1 MPHNPSFER
10 TEKAPPL
17 NSAVVILL
25 KDEIYD
31 RGKYKEGV
39 IMKLEKILDTLNSFE
54 KNVFLKIIDS
64 IIANKPKNTI
74 EIEKTLSDKSK
85 ELKNI
90 DNINVAKVF
99 ILVENE
105 FAEYVRKEFVNI
117 TSQIDILTDIII
129 KDGNCIMKQDW
140 LARLYEN
147 ELKAVDKK
155 LNVFKTIFNS
165 DNSEIEERRIRD
177 YKIYRACLHT
187 AYTNDLEANQDAK
200 ITSDEQSIILTLSKH
215 LELSQE
221 EIKLINHII
230 VPLKKLDIDTVINTL
245 KNIGIIFYSKKNTT
259 VYVAD
264 EIVRILRKVRGKEVA
279 DKFFRRVLRYL
290 REPQVNLICK
300 KHNIDWRLPLEQKI
314 KGIIKEGVSFS
325 SVLINDIFK
334 EGTKVSEKK
343 KFINDLCDKE
353 LKISPSLKGA
363 TVEEKISN
371 LIRYFEDV
379 EQDEKVGISIDG
391 YEKLLIEIGEILPK
405 LNEQI
410 KDEFELQDETVL
422 KSSYLLDYNIKPRD
436 MLEIISE
443 KDLDIFCKSKNIKTR
458 GDLITNIL
466 DTYQDAENLYL
477 ENYEHI
483 GFRNLNVLKEN
494 GIRIKENEL
503 GIKFEDLT
511 KSIFTKLGF
520 NVDEKLRQLL
530 NTKKEKID
538 IVINLSNR
546 ELILI
551 ECKTIKESGYNK
563 FSSVSRQL
571 KAYINLAI
579 SKDFKVIK
587 SLLIAPDFSD
597 DFVKDCGLDYELN
610 LSLITASSLINIL
623 NRFRNSKH
631 KQFPYNLLMRDVLIQ
646 EDRILKAIEK

>member
-1 MPHNPSFER
+1 
-10 TEKAPPL
+10 
-17 NSAVVILL
+17 
-25 KDEIYD
+25 
-31 RGKYKEGV
+31 
-39 IMKLEKILDTLNSFE
+39 MKLEKILDTLNSFE
-54 KNVFLKIIDS
+54 KNAFLKIIDS
-64 IIANKPKNTI
+64 IIANSPKNAI
-74 EIEKTLSDKSK
+74 EIERILSDKSK

-99 ILVENE
+99 ILVEDE
-105 FAEYVRKEFVNI
+105 FAEYVKKEFANT
-117 TSQIDILTDIII
+117 TSQLDILTDIII

-147 ELKAVDKK
+147 ELKVIDKK
-155 LNVFKTIFNS
+155 LKVFQKIFDS
-165 DNSEIEERRIRD
+165 DNSGIKEQRIRD
-177 YKIYRACLHT
+177 YKIYKACLHT

-200 ITSDEQSIILTLSKH
+200 ITTDEQSILLTLSQH

-230 VPLKKLDIDTVINTL
+230 VPFKKLEIDTVINTL
-245 KNIGIIFYSKKNTT
+245 KNIGIIFYSKKNST

-264 EIVRILRKVRGKEVA
+264 EVVRILRKVRGKEVA

-314 KGIIKEGVSFS
+314 KGIIKEGISFS
-325 SVLINDIFK
+325 GVLTNDIFK

-343 KFINDLCDKE
+343 KVIIDLCDKE

-363 TVEEKISN
+363 TVDEKISN
-371 LIRYFEDV
+371 LIRYFENV

-391 YEKLLIEIGEILPK
+391 YEKLLIEVGEILPK

-410 KDEFELQDETVL
+410 KDEFELQDEFVL
-422 KSSYLLDYNIKPRD
+422 KSNYLLDYNIKPKD
-436 MLEIISE
+436 ILEIISE
-443 KDLDIFCKSKNIKTR
+443 KDLDTFCKSKNIKTR

-477 ENYEHI
+477 ENFENI

-494 GIRIKENEL
+494 GIQVKESEL
-503 GIKFEDLT
+503 GVKFENLT

-530 NTKKEKID
+530 NTKKDKID
-538 IVINLSNR
+538 IVINLSNK
-546 ELILI
+546 ELILV

-571 KAYINLAI
+571 KAYINLAT

-623 NRFRNSKH
+623 NGFRNSKH

-646 EDRILKAIEK
+646 EERILKAIEK

>member
-1 MPHNPSFER
+1 
-10 TEKAPPL
+10 
-17 NSAVVILL
+17 
-25 KDEIYD
+25 
-31 RGKYKEGV
+31 
-39 IMKLEKILDTLNSFE
+39 MKLEKILDTLNSFE
-54 KNVFLKIIDS
+54 KNAFLKIIDS
-64 IIANKPKNTI
+64 IIANSPKNAI
-74 EIEKTLSDKSK
+74 EIEKILSDKSK

-99 ILVENE
+99 ILVEDE
-105 FAEYVRKEFVNI
+105 FAEYVKKEFANT
-117 TSQIDILTDIII
+117 TSQLDILTDIII

-147 ELKAVDKK
+147 ELKVIDKK
-155 LNVFKTIFNS
+155 LKVFQKIFDS
-165 DNSEIEERRIRD
+165 DNSGIKEQRIRD
-177 YKIYRACLHT
+177 YKIYKACLHT

-200 ITSDEQSIILTLSKH
+200 ITTDEQSILLTLSQH

-230 VPLKKLDIDTVINTL
+230 VPFKKLEIDTVINTL
-245 KNIGIIFYSKKNTT
+245 KNIGIIFYSKKNST

-264 EIVRILRKVRGKEVA
+264 EVVRILRKVRGKEVA

-314 KGIIKEGVSFS
+314 KGIIKEGISFS
-325 SVLINDIFK
+325 GVLTNDIFK

-343 KFINDLCDKE
+343 KVIIDLCDKE

-371 LIRYFEDV
+371 LIRYFENV

-391 YEKLLIEIGEILPK
+391 YEKLLIEVGEILPK

-410 KDEFELQDETVL
+410 KDEFELQDEFVL
-422 KSSYLLDYNIKPRD
+422 KSNYLLDYNIKPKD
-436 MLEIISE
+436 ILEIISE
-443 KDLDIFCKSKNIKTR
+443 KDLDTFCKSKNIKTR

-477 ENYEHI
+477 ENFENI

-494 GIRIKENEL
+494 GIQVKESEL
-503 GIKFEDLT
+503 GVKFENLT

-530 NTKKEKID
+530 NTKKDKID
-538 IVINLSNR
+538 IVINLSNK
-546 ELILI
+546 ELILV

-571 KAYINLAI
+571 KAYINLAT

-623 NRFRNSKH
+623 NGFRNSKH

>member
-1 MPHNPSFER
+1 
-10 TEKAPPL
+10 
-17 NSAVVILL
+17 
-25 KDEIYD
+25 
-31 RGKYKEGV
+31 
-39 IMKLEKILDTLNSFE
+39 MKLEKILDALNSFE
-54 KNVFLKIIDS
+54 KNAFLKIIDS
-64 IIANKPKNTI
+64 IIANKPKNAI
-74 EIEKTLSDKSK
+74 EIEKILSDKSK

-99 ILVENE
+99 ILVEDE
-105 FAEYVRKEFVNI
+105 FAEYVRKEFVNT
-117 TSQIDILTDIII
+117 TSQLDILTDIII

-147 ELKAVDKK
+147 ELKVIDKK
-155 LNVFKTIFNS
+155 LKVFQKIFDS
-165 DNSEIEERRIRD
+165 DNPGIEERRIRD
-177 YKIYRACLHT
+177 YKIYRACLHS

-200 ITSDEQSIILTLSKH
+200 ITTDEQSILLTLSQH

-230 VPLKKLDIDTVINTL
+230 VPFKKFDIDTVINTL
-245 KNIGIIFYSKKNTT
+245 KNIGIIFYSKKNST

-264 EIVRILRKVRGKEVA
+264 EIVRVLRKVRGKEVA

-314 KGIIKEGVSFS
+314 KGIIKEGIPFS
-325 SVLINDIFK
+325 GVLINDIFK
-334 EGTKVSEKK
+334 EKTKISEKK
-343 KFINDLCDKE
+343 KFINALCDKK
-353 LKISPSLKGA
+353 LKISPPLKGA
-363 TVEEKISN
+363 TLEEKIGN

-391 YEKLLIEIGEILPK
+391 YDKLLIELDEILPN
-405 LNEQI
+405 LNEKT
-410 KDEFELQDETVL
+410 KDEFELQEETVL

-436 MLEIISE
+436 ILEIISE
-443 KDLDIFCKSKNIKTR
+443 NDLDIFCKSKSIKTK

-494 GIRIKENEL
+494 GIRIKESKL

-623 NRFRNSKH
+623 NGFRNSKH

-646 EDRILKAIEK
+646 EERILKAIEK

>member
-1 MPHNPSFER
+1 
-10 TEKAPPL
+10 
-17 NSAVVILL
+17 
-25 KDEIYD
+25 
-31 RGKYKEGV
+31 
-39 IMKLEKILDTLNSFE
+39 MKLEKILDALNSFE
-54 KNVFLKIIDS
+54 KNAFLKIIDS
-64 IIANKPKNTI
+64 IIANKPKNAI
-74 EIEKTLSDKSK
+74 EIEKILSDKSK

-99 ILVENE
+99 ILVEDE
-105 FAEYVRKEFVNI
+105 FAEYVRKEFVNT
-117 TSQIDILTDIII
+117 TSQLDILTDII

-147 ELKAVDKK
+147 ELKVIDKK
-155 LNVFKTIFNS
+155 LKVFQKIFDS
-165 DNSEIEERRIRD
+165 DNPGIEERRIRD
-177 YKIYRACLHT
+177 YKIYRACLHS

-200 ITSDEQSIILTLSKH
+200 ITTDEQSILLTLSQH

-230 VPLKKLDIDTVINTL
+230 VPFKKFDIDTVINTL
-245 KNIGIIFYSKKNTT
+245 KNIGIIFYSKKNST

-264 EIVRILRKVRGKEVA
+264 EIVRVLRKVRGKEVA

-623 NRFRNSKH
+623 NGFRNSKH

-646 EDRILKAIEK
+646 EERILKAIEK